1 MMNIAT
7 LLAYAIAVL
16 IALFVNRPVMRR
28 MLVIGFVWTIICVV
42 TGWHWF
48 FIGHSVAIGYGF
60 MKVGK

>member
-1 MMNIAT
+1 MNIVT
-7 LLAYAIAVL
+7 LLAYASAVI

-28 MLVIGFVWTIICVV
+28 MLVIGFVWTILCVV

-48 FIGHSVAIGYGF
+48 FIGHGFAIGYGF

>member
-1 MMNIAT
+1 MNIVT
-7 LLAYAIAVL
+7 LLSYCIAVL

-28 MLVIGFVWTIICVV
+28 MLVIGFVWTILCVI

-48 FIGHSVAIGYGF
+48 FLGHGVAIGYGL